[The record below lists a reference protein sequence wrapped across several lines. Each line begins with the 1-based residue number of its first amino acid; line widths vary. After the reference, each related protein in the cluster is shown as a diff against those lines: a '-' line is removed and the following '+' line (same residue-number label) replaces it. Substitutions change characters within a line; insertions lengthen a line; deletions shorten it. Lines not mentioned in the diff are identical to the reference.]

1 MFFTMLFPAVA
12 VVWRGGC
19 FGPLRRCGVPVR
31 RVLCPGA
38 VVRGTG
44 AAGCGAQVQ
53 RVALDR
59 CSWLR
64 CTGAAGALSGAAGC
78 FVRARWFGVPV
89 RLVAVDRPVL
99 LCSRQ
104 VSCFGVP
111 TRLARCT
118 GAAGC
123 GGPAQRIKPLRRR
136 HFYKDNIFFLTV
148 GRYHLITV
156 FWTILDCLVCVGLA
170 RLWRIASDWPVLPQ
184 QYPDSVLQAI

>member
-1 MFFTMLFPAVA
+1 MLFPAVA

-38 VVRGTG
+38 VVRCTG
-44 AAGCGAQVQ
+44 AAGCG
-53 RVALDR
+53 
-59 CSWLR
+59 
-64 CTGAAGALSGAAGC
+64 G
-78 FVRARWFGVPV
+78 PV

-99 LCSRQ
+99 LCSDAVLLCPGRFAVSVSRRGWLGAQVQRVAVDRPVLLCSRQ
-104 VSCFGVP
+104 VRCFGVP